1 MPPGSES
8 TLAELGE
15 ERHTHVLTIEEVED
29 TAADLSAADSLDA
42 WLAAV
47 QRSQQTLACLRS
59 HCTAVVTQSPVAG
72 MWQTVTE
79 STWLINPEI
88 YTLAEKTLIT
98 DVLCTALAKG
108 LQLLC
113 ADDASRQLLVM
124 EETST
129 AAAAAWESIS
139 LLVILIEASANDFFV
154 EFGNAEPREAL
165 LPTGALTHAGGLRW
179 SVCQA
184 YDYKHTEELLTLTS

>member
-15 ERHTHVLTIEEVED
+15 ERHTHVLTIEEVQD

-59 HCTAVVTQSPVAG
+59 HCTAAMTQSPVAG

-98 DVLCTALAKG
+98 KVLCTALAKG

-113 ADDASRQLLVM
+113 ADEASRQLLVM
-124 EETST
+124 EETSAAA

-139 LLVILIEASANDFFV
+139 LLVILIEALANDFSV

-165 LPTGALTHAGGLRW
+165 LPTGALTHAGGLSLERLP
-179 SVCQA
+179 S
-184 YDYKHTEELLTLTS
+184 L